1 MSVDWSDQ
9 FFHRGSR
16 LMAWCALAHTGN
28 QTEDTPVRVQINA
41 ALKIK

>member
-1 MSVDWSDQ
+1 MA
-9 FFHRGSR
+9 R
-16 LMAWCALAHTGN
+16 LELGGGGAWCALAHTGN